1 MMNCV
6 VVYCLATTAYSVLL
20 CCMYI
25 VFSLSP
31 LTIVLFMVS
40 GNHAVYNDSM
50 FRQIV
55 PG

>member
-6 VVYCLATTAYSVLL
+6 VVHCLATTAYSVLL
-20 CCMYI
+20 CCTLC
-25 VFSLSP
+25 FNLSP
-31 LTIVLFMVS
+31 PTIVLFMVS

-55 PG
+55 PS